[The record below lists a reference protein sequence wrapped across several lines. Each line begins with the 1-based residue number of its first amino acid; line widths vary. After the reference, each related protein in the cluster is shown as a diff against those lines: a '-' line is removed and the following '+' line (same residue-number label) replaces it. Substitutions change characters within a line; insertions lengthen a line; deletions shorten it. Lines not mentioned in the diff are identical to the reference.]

1 MRRRITV
8 LLGLLFLLLSLIL
21 VPRPSAAQ
29 STFAGKL
36 KAYES
41 EQSGGQVKVLRLG
54 HSGLANLRPGD
65 DLFVG
70 DTVKTGPGIKAQ
82 IELTD
87 ATIITMAPDSNIL
100 IKGLMLDRP
109 QGKRNVVMRALKG
122 TFRFV
127 VARLLRMSPE
137 SAETAWKDSQF
148 TLETNTMVAGVRG
161 TDFIPVV
168 KKDESEIAVL
178 DGSMNVRSLTP
189 SQRGSVVVGAQQI
202 SSVRTG
208 GGPMDPAPLSP
219 DRREALLAATDMK
232 APITTSQGPAIGKRC
247 IYGEGEMRRDLATG
261 TALSA
266 ALDKAVEC
274 GMTIEEAVAAALN
287 AGVSPSAVVYTAITE
302 GYPANKVVES
312 AVLNGAPLRIVTSA
326 ALAAGGDKQ
335 LVFIGAT
342 DAGIPPLAVAG
353 AMSVVI
359 AGGPPEA
366 PPVQATL
373 LMPIG
378 GGGGVT
384 PSDLPASPYRP

>member
-1 MRRRITV
+1 
-8 LLGLLFLLLSLIL
+8 
-21 VPRPSAAQ
+21 
-29 STFAGKL
+29 
-36 KAYES
+36 
-41 EQSGGQVKVLRLG
+41 
-54 HSGLANLRPGD
+54 
-65 DLFVG
+65 
-70 DTVKTGPGIKAQ
+70 
-82 IELTD
+82 
-87 ATIITMAPDSNIL
+87 
-100 IKGLMLDRP
+100 MLDRP

-127 VARLLRMSPE
+127 VAKIMRMSPE

-168 KKDESEIAVL
+168 KRDESEIAVL
-178 DGSMNVRSLTP
+178 DGSMHVRGLAP
-189 SQRGSVVVGAQQI
+189 SQRGSVMVGAQQI

-232 APITTSQGPAIGKRC
+232 APITTSQGPATGKRC
-247 IYGEGEMRRDLATG
+247 IYGEGEMARDVATG
-261 TALSA
+261 MPLNA

-274 GMTIEEAVAAALN
+274 GMTIEDAVVTALN
-287 AGVSPSAVVYTAITE
+287 AGIAPSAVVYTAIIE
-302 GYPANKVVES
+302 GYPANRVVES
-312 AVLNGAPLRIVTSA
+312 AIMNGAPLQIVMTA

-342 DAGIPPLAVAG
+342 DAGVPPLAA
-353 AMSVVI
+353 ARMMT
-359 AGGPPEA
+359 GGPPEA
-366 PPVQATL
+366 PPVTVTL
-373 LMPIG
+373 PTPLLIG